1 MVRELRPTVT
11 KSAADERR
19 SARVKV
25 FLSAFLE
32 SGTVSVPV
40 RIRDLSEHGVLV
52 VGQVPLAAGTEV
64 TLRCNGKA
72 MHGWIAWA
80 ADASA
85 GIEFSEPKC
94 PVDLLPSPKLVS
106 KQITKDARVADYRRP
121 GFRGNQLTSE
131 ERKILEEWRRAV

>member
-1 MVRELRPTVT
+1 MMAELKTTVK

-32 SGTVSVPV
+32 SGTISVPV
-40 RIRDLSEHGVLV
+40 RIRDLSKHGVLV
-52 VGQVPLAAGTEV
+52 VGQVPLAAGTDV

-72 MHGWIAWA
+72 IHGWIAWA

-94 PVDLLPSPKLVS
+94 PGDLLPSSKVVS
-106 KQITKDARVADYRRP
+106 KQI
-121 GFRGNQLTSE
+121 
-131 ERKILEEWRRAV
+131 